1 VTPAPEFSRLV
12 ETGRLRASG
21 ETIEIAASPAECAAV
36 ARRLGIE
43 ALAVLQA
50 RVQLVPAGGG
60 VIDAEGVIHARL
72 TQICVVSL
80 DPFEQ
85 TLDVP
90 LRLVFRP
97 GSEAD
102 LAADQTVDP
111 ETEDEV
117 PYEGGR
123 FDLGESVVETLA
135 LALDP
140 WPRRPGA
147 VLEVPP
153 PAEPPAAGPF
163 AALARRRK
171 G

>member
-1 VTPAPEFSRLV
+1 MTIQPEFSRV
-12 ETGRLRASG
+12 IEVGRLRAGG
-21 ETIEIAASPAECAAV
+21 ESMDLAASPAECASV
-36 ARRLGIE
+36 ARRLGI
-43 ALAVLQA
+43 ASLARLDASV
-50 RVQLVPAGGG
+50 RLVPAGAG
-60 VIDAEGVIHARL
+60 VVDAEGTIRARL

-85 TLDVP
+85 TLEVP

-97 GSEAD
+97 GSEVD

-147 VLEVPP
+147 VLDVPP
-153 PAEPPAAGPF
+153 PPDLPPDGPF
-163 AALARRRK
+163 AALARRQK

>member
-1 VTPAPEFSRLV
+1 MTPAPEFSRLV
-12 ETGRLRASG
+12 EVGRLRPAG
-21 ETIEIAASPAECAAV
+21 ETMEIAASPVECAAV

-43 ALAVLQA
+43 ALVLLEA
-50 RVQLVPAGGG
+50 RVALVPAGAG
-60 VIDAEGVIHARL
+60 VIDAKGMIRARL

-90 LRLVFRP
+90 LHLVFRP

-117 PYEGGR
+117 PYQGGR

-153 PAEPPAAGPF
+153 AEAPADGPF

>member
-1 VTPAPEFSRLV
+1 MTAQPEFSRLIEV
-12 ETGRLRASG
+12 GRLRTG
-21 ETIEIAASPAECAAV
+21 GDCMDLAASPAECASV
-36 ARRLGIE
+36 ARRLGIPSL
-43 ALAVLQA
+43 ALLEA
-50 RVQLVPAGGG
+50 RVELVPAGAG
-60 VIDAEGVIHARL
+60 VVDAEGTIRARL

-85 TLDVP
+85 ALEVP

-117 PYEGGR
+117 AYEGGR
-123 FDLGESVVETLA
+123 FDLGESIVETLA

-140 WPRRPGA
+140 WPRRPGV

-153 PAEPPAAGPF
+153 LSEAPSDGPF